1 MKIQLS
7 YVVRRAAFAVATLLA
22 AIVLNFI
29 LPRLIGGDPAEMIAS
44 QTALGSAEV
53 AEELRKQFGLDNPS
67 LLYQFKRYIVQLL
80 HGNLGVSYFNYPT
93 EVKDVIASALPWTIG
108 IVLIATL
115 LSYGIGW
122 LIAIRGALKPG
133 SWFDQTA
140 LGISFFIN
148 SVPYFWVGI
157 LFILLFAYKLDWFP
171 MGQAIPVDYDSLTAA
186 GQMKSIAYH
195 AVLPI
200 ASLALASAASH
211 ILVLRNNLIRVL
223 SEDYMVLARAKGLS
237 ARRRVFHYGIRNAFL
252 PSFTGFMLS
261 LGHVVGGA
269 ITMEIVFSYPGLGML
284 TYNAILNH
292 DYPLIQGAFLVIA
305 ASIIAV
311 NLAADLIYPF
321 IDPRVNLN

>member
-1 MKIQLS
+1 MRIQLS
-7 YVVRRAAFAVATLLA
+7 YVVRRVAFAFATLLA
-22 AIVLNFI
+22 AIILNFI

-53 AEELRKQFGLDNPS
+53 ADELRKQFGLDNPS
-67 LLYQFKRYIVQLL
+67 LVHQFSNYIVQLL
-80 HGNLGVSYFNYPT
+80 HGNLGISYFNYPVPVK
-93 EVKDVIASALPWTIG
+93 EVIWNALPWTVG

-115 LSYGIGW
+115 LSYFIGW
-122 LIAIRGALKPG
+122 LIAVKGALKPG

-140 LGISFFIN
+140 LGVSFFIN

-157 LFILLFAYKLDWFP
+157 LLILLFAYKLGWFP
-171 MGQAIPVDYDSLTAA
+171 MGQAIPVEYDTLTPS
-186 GQMKSIAYH
+186 QQFRSIAYH

-200 ASLALASAASH
+200 ASMALASAASH

-237 ARRRVFHYGIRNAFL
+237 SRRRVFHYGIRNAFL

-292 DYPLIQGAFLVIA
+292 DYPLIQGTFLVIA
-305 ASIIAV
+305 VSIIVV
-311 NLAADLIYPF
+311 NLIADLIYPF

>member
-7 YVVRRAAFAVATLLA
+7 YVIRRVAFAIATLLA
-22 AIVLNFI
+22 AIVMNFL

-44 QTALGSAEV
+44 TTALGSAEI
-53 AEELRKQFGLDNPS
+53 ADELRKQFGLDNPS
-67 LLYQFKRYIVQLL
+67 LLHQFGSYIVQLFQ
-80 HGNLGVSYFNYPT
+80 GNLGISYFNYPVP
-93 EVKDVIASALPWTIG
+93 VKDVLWNALPWTLG
-108 IVLIATL
+108 TVFIATL

-122 LIAIRGALKPG
+122 LIGVKGALKPG
-133 SWFDQTA
+133 SWFDNSA
-140 LGISFFIN
+140 LGVSFFIN
-148 SVPYFWVGI
+148 SVPYFWIGI
-157 LFILLFAYKLDWFP
+157 ILILIFGYKLDWLP
-171 MGQAIPVDYDSLTAA
+171 MGQAIPVDYDTLSPIRKV
-186 GQMKSIAYH
+186 GSIAYH

-200 ASLALASAASH
+200 VSLALASVASH

-237 ARRRVFHYGIRNAFL
+237 SRRRVFHYGIRNAFL

-269 ITMEIVFSYPGLGML
+269 ITMEIVFSYPGIGML
-284 TYNAILNH
+284 TNNAILNH

-305 ASIIAV
+305 VSIIAV
-311 NLAADLIYPF
+311 NLIADLIYPF

>member
-1 MKIQLS
+1 MRIQLS
-7 YVVRRAAFAVATLLA
+7 YVVRRVAFAFATLLA
-22 AIVLNFI
+22 AIILNFI

-53 AEELRKQFGLDNPS
+53 ADELRKQFGLDNPS
-67 LLYQFKRYIVQLL
+67 LLHQFGNYIVQLL
-80 HGNLGVSYFNYPT
+80 HGNLGISYFNYPVP
-93 EVKDVIASALPWTIG
+93 VKDVIWNALPWTVG

-115 LSYGIGW
+115 LSYFIGW
-122 LIAIRGALKPG
+122 LIAIKGALKPG
-133 SWFDQTA
+133 SWFDQIA
-140 LGISFFIN
+140 LGGSFFIN

-157 LFILLFAYKLDWFP
+157 LFILFFAYKLSWFP
-171 MGQAIPVDYDSLTAA
+171 MGQAIPVDYDTFTPAH
-186 GQMKSIAYH
+186 QFRSIAYH

-200 ASLALASAASH
+200 ASMALASAASH

-305 ASIIAV
+305 VSIIVV
-311 NLAADLIYPF
+311 NLIADLIYPF

>member
-7 YVVRRAAFAVATLLA
+7 YVIRRVAFAIATLFA
-22 AIVLNFI
+22 AIVMNFL

-44 QTALGSAEV
+44 QTALGSPDV
-53 AEELRKQFGLDNPS
+53 ANALRKQFGLDDPS
-67 LLYQFKRYIVQLL
+67 LVHQFGSYIAQLL
-80 HGNLGVSYFNYPT
+80 HGNLGISYFNYPVP
-93 EVKDVIASALPWTIG
+93 VKDVLWNALPWTLG

-115 LSYGIGW
+115 LSYAAGWFIGIK
-122 LIAIRGALKPG
+122 GALKPG
-133 SWFDQTA
+133 SWFDHSA
-140 LGISFFIN
+140 LGVSFFIN

-157 LFILLFAYKLDWFP
+157 MLILIFAYKLDWFP
-171 MGQAIPVDYDSLTAA
+171 MGQAIPVEYDSLDSLHKL
-186 GQMKSIAYH
+186 GSIAYH

-200 ASLALASAASH
+200 ASLALASIATH

-269 ITMEIVFSYPGLGML
+269 ITMEIVFSYPGIGML

-305 ASIIAV
+305 VSIIAV
-311 NLAADLIYPF
+311 NLLADLIYPL